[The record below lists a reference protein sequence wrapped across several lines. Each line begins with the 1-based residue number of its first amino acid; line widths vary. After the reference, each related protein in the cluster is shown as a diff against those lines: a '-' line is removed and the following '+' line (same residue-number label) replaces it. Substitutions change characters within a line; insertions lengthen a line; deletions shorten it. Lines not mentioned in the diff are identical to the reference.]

1 MDIANKASNG
11 AGNGPVTF
19 VITFRVKP
27 EHAEEFHALLSPVLD
42 AMRHEATFI
51 NAVLHRDAQD
61 PSRVMLYETWSD
73 LDDVV
78 NEQIHRDY
86 RQAYWDRLPELLMET
101 QRIETWYPTRIDGNL
116 ALPGG
121 QSHPTTRSRSGETCS
136 TGS

>member
-1 MDIANKASNG
+1 MDIANNDLNG
-11 AGNGPVTF
+11 AGSAPVTF

-27 EHAEEFHALLSPVLD
+27 QHADEFHALLSDVLD

-61 PSRVMLYETWSD
+61 ASRFMLYETWSD

-78 NEQIHRDY
+78 NEQIRRDY
-86 RQAYWDRLPELLMET
+86 RQAYWDRLPELLVET
-101 QRIETWYPTRIDGNL
+101 QAIQTWYPMRIDGSL
-116 ALPGG
+116 ALLAGR
-121 QSHPTTRSRSGETCS
+121 SHRPAMAAGEICS